1 MRFPVLDTPAPAVS
15 VVEMREVDRRMED
28 DLGIDL
34 TRMMENAGRAL
45 ALVAR
50 DLHLRGDARGRRVI
64 ALAGGGGNGG
74 GALVAAR
81 RLHGW
86 GAEVSVVAVADP
98 ARTGAVTARQ
108 LAILGRLGVPVTS
121 EPHVPREADLLL
133 DGLIGYGLT
142 GPPAGPVAEAIAAAG
157 AARCPVVSLDVPSGI
172 DGTTGHAPGSHI
184 RADTTVTLAMLKT
197 GLLVEPGRG
206 AAGALL
212 LADIGVPPSLYAAMG
227 RTDAAVPVFGPAD
240 ILRVVAR

>member
-1 MRFPVLDTPAPAVS
+1 MS
-15 VVEMREVDRRMED
+15 EVDRRMED

-34 TRMMENAGRAL
+34 SRMIEHAGRAL

-50 DLHLRGDARGRRVI
+50 DVHLGGDARGRRVL
-64 ALAGGGGNGG
+64 AVAGGGGNGG

-98 ARTGAVTARQ
+98 ARTGAVTAHQR
-108 LAILGRLGVPVTS
+108 AILERSGVPV
-121 EPHVPREADLLL
+121 VPRPTVPAGTELLL

-142 GPPAGPVAEAIAAAG
+142 GAPTGRVADAIAAV
-157 AARCPVVSLDVPSGI
+157 AAATCPVVSLDVPSGI
-172 DGTTGHAPGSHI
+172 DGTSGNAPGPHVT
-184 RADTTVTLAMLKT
+184 ADTTVTLALVKT
-197 GLLVEPGRG
+197 GLLTAHGRR
-206 AAGALL
+206 AAGTLL

-227 RTDAAVPVFGPAD
+227 RPDAAVPFFGRAD
-240 ILRVVAR
+240 VVVVPDA